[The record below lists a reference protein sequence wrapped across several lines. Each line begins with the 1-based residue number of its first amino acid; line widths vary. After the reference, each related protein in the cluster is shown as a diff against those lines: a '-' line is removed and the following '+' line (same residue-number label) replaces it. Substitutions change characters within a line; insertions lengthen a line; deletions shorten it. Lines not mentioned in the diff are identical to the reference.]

1 LPLCS
6 LCQSSIDISLKWV
19 EDFRVTTGG
28 RMKAL
33 LSLFLLGFALPALAQ
48 TQPDAPQQPSYA
60 NFSIM
65 LANPMAGGSA
75 VVLMH
80 NPKNGIEFVPVDN
93 IKTAMDGG
101 YVAVRAAELG
111 ELISALKEENARL
124 TAENAQLKSG
134 SVKQPDPIVSS
145 GPSAADVLAQ
155 ANARVAAADAQKAD
169 RRQQLLQNWMMLQG
183 INRPY
188 QLPMPVNPN
197 ANRLKTNCTST
208 QLGNTTN
215 TSCN

>member
-1 LPLCS
+1 
-6 LCQSSIDISLKWV
+6 
-19 EDFRVTTGG
+19 
-28 RMKAL
+28 MKAL

-80 NPKNGIEFVPVDN
+80 NPQNGLEFVPVDN

-134 SVKQPDPIVSS
+134 SSS

-155 ANARVAAADAQKAD
+155 ANARVAAADVQKAA
-169 RRQQLLQNWMMLQG
+169 RRQQLLQNWLMLQG